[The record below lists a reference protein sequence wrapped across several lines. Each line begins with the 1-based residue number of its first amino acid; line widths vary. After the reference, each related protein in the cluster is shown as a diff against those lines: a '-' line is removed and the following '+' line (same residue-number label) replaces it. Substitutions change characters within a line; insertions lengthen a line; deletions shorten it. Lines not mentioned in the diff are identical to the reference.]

1 MTDGAGKTNRW
12 TLKQLRH
19 RIEWEDK
26 PTAIQTRIYGTKV
39 NFPVFP
45 SERVAHAYQGLLV
58 EDIKNADDF
67 SYVGLTPSQR
77 KIIYPSGRPLD
88 PAHCIIDVLR
98 SSHCRIP
105 CRLSVETIINLS
117 ENGVPK
123 TVFLDLLRQGLEE
136 LVEPLLEWEGPDA
149 MRNLWCNMR
158 RLGGVMSARRA
169 REEPGLSRVK
179 GYSEYGPEE
188 DDSELEDEDGF
199 ELSDKTEQKSSAWWR
214 DEISGCPSSLEE
226 TVMCLIDSGFTPQN
240 CPVLRRKLERVVKGY
255 VKNYIKS
262 YRINVPMSASA
273 FIVPGKISDVVPL
286 SSFAEGFHPR
296 YPWHF
301 GTWRNFLQ
309 AL

>member
-1 MTDGAGKTNRW
+1 MTDGAGRTNRW

-39 NFPVFP
+39 GFLVFP
-45 SERVAHAYQGLLV
+45 SEYVPHMKQGLLV

-67 SYVGLTPSQR
+67 SHVELTFSQR
-77 KIIYPSGRPLD
+77 KIIYPPGRPLD
-88 PAHCIIDVLR
+88 PAWCVIDVLR
-98 SSHCRIP
+98 SSHVRTP

-123 TVFLDLLRQGLEE
+123 TVFLDLLRQGLKE

-169 REEPGLSRVK
+169 REEPGLARVK
-179 GYSEYGPEE
+179 GYSEHSSE
-188 DDSELEDEDGF
+188 DDAWELEDEDGF
-199 ELSDKTEQKSSAWWR
+199 KLVDATEQTSSAWWR

-240 CPVLRRKLERVVKGY
+240 CPVLRRKLGKVIKGY
-255 VKNYIKS
+255 INHYIKS
-262 YRINVPMSASA
+262 YKINVPMSASA
-273 FIVPGKISDVVPL
+273 FIIPGKISGVQVVTL
-286 SSFAEGFHPR
+286 LKGFYSR
-296 YPWHF
+296 YSWHS